1 MLSDSLADFLLSS
14 HFRALSFQAPLFVF
28 MFFPIAP
35 SPDAPNFNWTIL
47 VFLVVVFW
55 AVGYYHAWGKKKYAG
70 PVTSVRR
77 LNI

>member
-1 MLSDSLADFLLSS
+1 
-14 HFRALSFQAPLFVF
+14 
-28 MFFPIAP
+28 
-35 SPDAPNFNWTIL
+35 
-47 VFLVVVFW
+47 VVVFW